1 MFDLNATNGGVALI
15 LYNNIINNKEFINIL
30 KNNKRLLFFEVS
42 KNLII
47 VITITRK
54 LRNFDEN

>member
-42 KNLII
+42 K
-47 VITITRK
+47 K
-54 LRNFDEN
+54 LNHCNYNNQKIKKFR